1 MTSPTAST
9 DTPANDQGAVRLTRD
24 GAVAYLTFDR
34 PQARNAMTWAM
45 YQDLAAA
52 CDEIMEDASVRVAV
66 FRGAGGKAFVAGTD
80 IAQFREFSSGDDGLA
95 YEDKVET
102 YIERVEKLPMPTL
115 CVVEGWAV
123 GGGMAIANAC
133 DFRIATTGSRFGVPI
148 ARTLGNCLSAQNLR
162 ALTET
167 LGLPMVKRMLM
178 LAEMPEAEELLG
190 YGYLLGVA
198 EADAIDA
205 LQAEI
210 VEKLLGHAP
219 VTMRVTKE
227 ALRRLGTNLTP
238 DDRDLIHAAYGS
250 RDFAHGV
257 ESFVAK
263 QKPDWKGE

>member
-1 MTSPTAST
+1 M
-9 DTPANDQGAVRLTRD
+9 PATKSR
-24 GAVAYLTFDR
+24 
-34 PQARNAMTWAM
+34 
-45 YQDLAAA
+45 
-52 CDEIMEDASVRVAV
+52 
-66 FRGAGGKAFVAGTD
+66 
-80 IAQFREFSSGDDGLA
+80 
-95 YEDKVET
+95 
-102 YIERVEKLPMPTL
+102 LPMPTL

-133 DFRIATTGSRFGVPI
+133 DFRIATAGSRFGVPI

-190 YGYLLGVA
+190 HGYLLAV
-198 EADAIDA
+198 ADADGIDA

-227 ALRRLGTNLTP
+227 ALRRLGTDLTP

-250 RDFAHGV
+250 RDFKHARHRVSMTVPSETNTAG
-257 ESFVAK
+257 
-263 QKPDWKGE
+263 